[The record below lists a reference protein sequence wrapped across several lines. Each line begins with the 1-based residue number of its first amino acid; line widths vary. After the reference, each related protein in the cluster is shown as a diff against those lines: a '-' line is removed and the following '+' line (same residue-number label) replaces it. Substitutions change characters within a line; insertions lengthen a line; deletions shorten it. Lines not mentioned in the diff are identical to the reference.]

1 MTISII
7 ILDFYLRAG
16 PTKLAGIPHQIIKHS
31 SHIESSFPSRQR
43 QFQVAENSQADITAN
58 LKFTN

>member
-1 MTISII
+1 MTISLII
-7 ILDFYLRAG
+7 WDFYLRAG
-16 PTKLAGIPHQIIKHS
+16 PTKLAGIPHLIKHS
-31 SHIESSFPSRQR
+31 SIIESSFPSRQR